1 MAVRSDFAQQDVRLG
16 ALGLSRFQYF
26 LEATTQ
32 FRDLPLQSGH
42 TAHNAF
48 VGGRTD
54 AVPPA
59 A

>member
-1 MAVRSDFAQQDVRLG
+1 MFG
-16 ALGLSRFQYF
+16 WGPLGLSRFQYF

-48 VGGRTD
+48 V
-54 AVPPA
+54 A
-59 A
+59 AGPTPSLQPRKAHKSNHA